1 MFRFTIRDVLWLMV
15 VVSMA
20 GAWWADRTAI
30 KLAYLDC
37 DDRLRRLAD
46 YFDSRPDQDG
56 RMSQEGVTYIVPPNG
71 GKPILVWKHPWV
83 RKSQLGH

>member
-1 MFRFTIRDVLWLMV
+1 MRFTIRDLLWLMV

-30 KLAYLDC
+30 KIAYLDC

-46 YFDSRPDQDG
+46 YFGTKPDLDG
-56 RMSQEGVTYIVPPNG
+56 KIMQEGVTYVSPPNG
-71 GKPILVWKHPWV
+71 DQPILVWKHPSF
-83 RKSQLGH
+83 RNSN

>member
-15 VVSMA
+15 AVSMA

-37 DDRLRRLAD
+37 DNRLHPPMTGRQ
-46 YFDSRPDQDG
+46 SRAIIQNALHGPSG
-56 RMSQEGVTYIVPPNG
+56 R
-71 GKPILVWKHPWV
+71 KL
-83 RKSQLGH
+83 L